1 MYFKDTPEGL
11 KAIADGK
18 VDTLLIS
25 NFRYNNIASLCQ
37 KYNLVTLSTGV
48 EMDYCFAVDRGNT
61 TLYSILSRVANL
73 VPAASVNSALS
84 SNSGIQLR
92 MGVMPWQKDTPP
104 QQLLEGA
111 LIACNLARG
120 YFKDHLVIFDDKA
133 REREALEHR
142 LEGDLRRAID
152 NREFEVHYQPK
163 YDIQTEP
170 PTLKSAEALVRWRH
184 PELGMIPPGDFI
196 PLFER
201 NGQINLLDKYVW
213 EEAARQIA
221 AWREKY
227 GVTVPVSVNL
237 SRVDVFDP
245 ELEST
250 LEALIKKN
258 GLEYG
263 DLKLEVTE
271 SACTEN
277 PYQVIDVIERLRKK
291 GFEIEMDDFGSGY
304 SSLNMLSTMPI
315 DVLKMDRMFIG
326 NIKHNAKDIQLVELI
341 LGIARNLKVP
351 VIAEGVETEAQ
362 LKLLKEM
369 GCELVQGFYFSR
381 PLPAS
386 EFERHMVTGGSQ
398 RLASF

>member
-1 MYFKDTPEGL
+1 MDAIVLNVEQFHIVNAINGRAFGDRVIRTLGDEIHEYLKKNEGIACHSEADHFSMYCARIQDYQAL
-11 KAIADGK
+11 
-18 VDTLLIS
+18 
-25 NFRYNNIASLCQ
+25 YNQLQSKL
-37 KYNLVTLSTGV
+37 
-48 EMDYCFAVDRGNT
+48 D
-61 TLYSILSRVANL
+61 
-73 VPAASVNSALS
+73 ALS
-84 SNSGIQLR
+84 ANSGIQLR

-104 QQLLEGA
+104 QQLMEEA

-120 YFKDHLVIFDDKA
+120 YFKEHLVIFNDKA
-133 REREALEHR
+133 RERQAFEHR

-184 PELGMIPPGDFI
+184 PELGMISPGDFI

-201 NGQINLLDKYVW
+201 NGQINLVDKYVW
-213 EEAARQIA
+213 TEAARQIA
-221 AWREKY
+221 AWRKKY
-227 GVTVPVSVNL
+227 GVAVPISVNL

-245 ELEST
+245 ELEGT
-250 LEALIKKN
+250 LEALIEEN
-258 GLEYG
+258 GLAHG

-277 PYQVIDVIERLRKK
+277 PCKVIDVIERLRKK

-315 DVLKMDRMFIG
+315 DVLKMDRMFVG
-326 NIKHNAKDIQLVELI
+326 NIEHNARDIQLVELI
-341 LGIARNLKVP
+341 LGVAGNLKVP

-381 PLPAS
+381 PLPAA
-386 EFERHMVTGGSQ
+386 EFETTILQHQ
-398 RLASF
+398 